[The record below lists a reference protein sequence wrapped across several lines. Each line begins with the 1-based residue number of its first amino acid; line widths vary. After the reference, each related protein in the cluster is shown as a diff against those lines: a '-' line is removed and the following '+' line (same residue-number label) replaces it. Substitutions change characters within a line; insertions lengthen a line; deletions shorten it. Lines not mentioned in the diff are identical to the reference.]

1 MGPFEGGS
9 GIMSEEV
16 VGTEAV
22 LATVLLRAREE
33 YQVLEG
39 QELLGVSPDEREI
52 YFRHSALLRQLIGS
66 IESFLDE
73 KQRLNQL
80 RETLRNRKL
89 SLEASP
95 SKNI

>member
-1 MGPFEGGS
+1 
-9 GIMSEEV
+9 MSEV

-33 YQVLEG
+33 YMSLED
-39 QELLGVSPDEREI
+39 QELLRISPGEREI

-80 RETLRNRKL
+80 RESLRNRKL
-89 SLEASP
+89 SVEASP
-95 SKNI
+95 SKNV